1 MFRHTVLSQEESVM
15 QAIQTRD
22 LDALEHTLQHYG
34 RVDIDFLTADGI
46 TPLIEI
52 IIAYAGTGGKG
63 TVEMKMLQALL
74 QLQPNLSVKDS
85 SEGRTALHW
94 AVVFDLKDLLVRLI
108 EMGADY
114 TLMDVGGMNP
124 LHLAIE
130 LNSEASLQ
138 VTTHC

>member
-1 MFRHTVLSQEESVM
+1 M

-22 LDALEHTLQHYG
+22 LEALEHTLEHYG
-34 RVDIDFLTADGI
+34 RVDVDFLSPDGI
-46 TPLIEI
+46 TPLMET

-63 TVEMKMLQALL
+63 TVELKILHTLL

-94 AVVFDLKDLLVRLI
+94 AVVFDLKDILVRLMD
-108 EMGADY
+108 MGADY

-138 VTTHC
+138 VTTEWNSSLLNSIYIK